1 MFIGFA
7 NFNKHFEQCN
17 TSNACLLGLPIWT
30 NALNSTKRIPENI
43 VSGKRIYSGKFICSS
58 TCHDAILDD
67 TWVSKILIY
76 MR

>member
-7 NFNKHFEQCN
+7 ILDKRFEQ
-17 TSNACLLGLPIWT
+17 
-30 NALNSTKRIPENI
+30 IPENI
-43 VSGKRIYSGKFICSS
+43 GSGKRIYSGKFICSS

-76 MR
+76 RR